1 MSYRNRKL
9 SLVGASVFAVLA
21 AAQSGAQ
28 EAQLEEIVVTAR
40 QRAERIEDVPVTI
53 TAFTQTEIKN
63 AGIERP
69 QDFIA
74 LTAGVSQVQTAEA
87 GDLQVNIRGIN
98 TARDAETNFALVI
111 DGVLQTNP
119 NALNQELSGV
129 SQIEI
134 LKGPQGALYGRNA
147 LAGAMIISTR
157 KPGDSV
163 EFDIGLG
170 GAEYGSFKGNF
181 YLGGPVG
188 DTARGSISGYTRTTD
203 GQWKNLD
210 LVCDDCVDFF
220 EESGFQARL
229 LFPLAGGDVDVKA
242 KYSTINAGAINFNAS
257 IALADV
263 APFVGPAFY
272 ADPNAHTFRYIN
284 NIAPKNEQ
292 ENINFSVKG
301 EWQTSLGTFSSY
313 LAHNDQTNYFLTD
326 GTSGAFL
333 LYSLDATCRRT
344 NDAKLTTPGYIAP
357 FFAIPSNIWLTPA
370 GNNGAGFLPPYGP
383 TSCDGYQYQQR
394 DQQDTSLE
402 LRLTSAGDQ
411 SPRWVAGVYAA
422 AIERRVVVS
431 QGSDLGRGVTAQP
444 FVPTSGLN
452 PTDLLYDDDFSST
465 VMAAFGQVAY
475 DVTDNL
481 ELALALRYDVEDREV
496 DNNVPRC
503 SSATAASGPCRAQTV
518 GFSFFSNPY
527 INPAYTAN
535 PAFAASGIP
544 SRSKEFSQLQPKLS
558 ANWKA
563 SEDFAVYASYGY
575 GFRSG
580 GFNSS
585 GSAAT
590 IASAY
595 GRAGG
600 TTLCL
605 GADFAPPTCG
615 PNATLNITDVNDL
628 YRKEVSKA
636 AEVGF
641 KSFFADRTI
650 SLNFAAFQTKVEDMQ
665 FFNFFAGP
673 FGLLRVVTNIDE
685 VSIKGYELDARW
697 NVNENVS
704 LFAGYAVTDGEIDK
718 YTGRPYTKGGE
729 VPYAPEYT
737 GNAGIDIK
745 FPVTTNWTV
754 NARIDGS
761 FVGETWFHPVQKQ
774 RLPNLFTYFGF
785 GQGEFSKMSRDPYHS
800 INARLG
806 ITNGTFSLTA
816 WGRNV
821 TDEEYLQ
828 EIIPAPEFGGS
839 FIHDSAGKSYG
850 LDFTY
855 SFR

>member
-1 MSYRNRKL
+1 
-9 SLVGASVFAVLA
+9 
-21 AAQSGAQ
+21 
-28 EAQLEEIVVTAR
+28 
-40 QRAERIEDVPVTI
+40 
-53 TAFTQTEIKN
+53 
-63 AGIERP
+63 
-69 QDFIA
+69 
-74 LTAGVSQVQTAEA
+74 
-87 GDLQVNIRGIN
+87 
-98 TARDAETNFALVI
+98 
-111 DGVLQTNP
+111 
-119 NALNQELSGV
+119 
-129 SQIEI
+129 
-134 LKGPQGALYGRNA
+134 
-147 LAGAMIISTR
+147 
-157 KPGDSV
+157 
-163 EFDIGLG
+163 
-170 GAEYGSFKGNF
+170 
-181 YLGGPVG
+181 
-188 DTARGSISGYTRTTD
+188 
-203 GQWKNLD
+203 
-210 LVCDDCVDFF
+210 
-220 EESGFQARL
+220 
-229 LFPLAGGDVDVKA
+229 
-242 KYSTINAGAINFNAS
+242 
-257 IALADV
+257 
-263 APFVGPAFY
+263 
-272 ADPNAHTFRYIN
+272 
-284 NIAPKNEQ
+284 
-292 ENINFSVKG
+292 
-301 EWQTSLGTFSSY
+301 
-313 LAHNDQTNYFLTD
+313 
-326 GTSGAFL
+326 
-333 LYSLDATCRRT
+333 
-344 NDAKLTTPGYIAP
+344 
-357 FFAIPSNIWLTPA
+357 
-370 GNNGAGFLPPYGP
+370 
-383 TSCDGYQYQQR
+383 
-394 DQQDTSLE
+394 
-402 LRLTSAGDQ
+402 
-411 SPRWVAGVYAA
+411 
-422 AIERRVVVS
+422 
-431 QGSDLGRGVTAQP
+431 VTAQP

-452 PTDLLYDDDFSST
+452 PTDLLYDDDFMST
-465 VMAAFGQVAY
+465 VLAAFGQVAY
-475 DVTDNL
+475 DVNDNL

-503 SSATAASGPCRAQTV
+503 STATAASGPCRAQTV

-535 PAFAASGIP
+535 PAFAAAGIP
-544 SRSKEFSQLQPKLS
+544 SRSKSFSQLQPKLS
-558 ANWKA
+558 ANWKT

-615 PNATLNITDVNDL
+615 ANATLNITDVNDL

-650 SLNFAAFQTKVEDMQ
+650 SVNFAAFQTKVEDMQ

-745 FPVTTNWTV
+745 FPITTNWTV
-754 NARIDGS
+754 NARLDGS

-785 GQGEFSKMSRDPYHS
+785 GQGEFSKMKRDPYHS

-850 LDFTY
+850 IDFTY